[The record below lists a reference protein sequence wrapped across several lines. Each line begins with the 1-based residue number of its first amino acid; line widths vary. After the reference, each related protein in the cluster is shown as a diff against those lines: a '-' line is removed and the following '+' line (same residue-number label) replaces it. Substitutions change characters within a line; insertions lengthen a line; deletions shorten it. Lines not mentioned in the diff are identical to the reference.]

1 MDRKITYRILAEG
14 QTVCNDTWKTG
25 LNNNDLIIGPSGA
38 GKTRSYVLPNI
49 LQCNESIIVA
59 DSKNSLRKKTENIL
73 KQEGYKIVNLDFTDC
88 LLSEGYNPLDYIR
101 YDEERDKYCEQDIMT
116 IAACLIPVQ
125 TKHDPFWEMSA
136 RMVMEALIGYV
147 LECLPEE
154 EHTLCSVSA
163 LFRTME
169 EKYFSRLFYELGELN
184 PDSFAYIRYEMF
196 RSVVQAEKTYACIQ
210 AFIAEK
216 LAVYTFEG
224 TQELL
229 RKTER
234 IRIED
239 IGREKTAVFVGVS
252 DTDRAL
258 DGLTTLFFTQALH
271 VLCNS
276 ADRDYSDQRL
286 AVPVRLI
293 MDDFAAN
300 VSIPDFDKIISVI
313 RSRDISVS
321 LILQSISQLEN
332 IYGHAAAMTIINN
345 CDTCLYL
352 GGQDVETA
360 NYIGIK
366 ANKTANTILNMPLD
380 EVWLFRRGQAP
391 IKVKKYPV
399 ESHHRYSQMA

>member
-1 MDRKITYRILAEG
+1 MDRETTYRILAEG
-14 QTVCNDTWKTG
+14 QTACNDTWKTG

-38 GKTRSYVLPNI
+38 GKTRGYVLPNI

-59 DSKNSLRKKTENIL
+59 DSKNSLRQKTEKVL
-73 KQEGYKIVNLDFTDC
+73 RLEGYKIISLDFTDC
-88 LLSEGYNPLDYIR
+88 HASDGYNPLDYIR
-101 YDEERDKYCEQDIMT
+101 YDETRVKYCEQDIMT
-116 IAACLIPVQ
+116 IAACLVPVK
-125 TKHDPFWEMSA
+125 TKHDPFWELSA
-136 RMVMEALIGYV
+136 RLILEALIAYV

-154 EHTLCSVSA
+154 EHTLCSVA
-163 LFRTME
+163 VLFRAMD

-196 RSVVQAEKTYACIQ
+196 KSVVQAEKTYACIQ
-210 AFIAEK
+210 AFLAEK

-229 RKTER
+229 QKTDR

-239 IGREKTAVFVGVS
+239 VGKEKTAVFVGVS

-258 DGLTTLFFTQALH
+258 DELATLFFTQALH
-271 VLCNS
+271 VLCSS
-276 ADRDYSDQRL
+276 ADRNYPDNRL
-286 AVPVRLI
+286 AVPVRLM

-313 RSRDISVS
+313 RSRDVWVS
-321 LILQSISQLEN
+321 IILQSISQLES

-360 NYIGIK
+360 GYIGIK

-380 EVWLFRRGQAP
+380 RAWLFRRGQEP
-391 IKVKKYPV
+391 LKVRKYPV
-399 ESHHRYSQMA
+399 ESHSRYQQMT